1 MTAGSAG
8 SARLRSS
15 YRYDD
20 LDVLTVLLSGE
31 LDEETALVVVRA
43 VTFALDKR
51 PQALVIDLAGLTA
64 LTGAGVHVLRAAQ
77 DRAATEG
84 VVLRLVAP
92 AACPADRR
100 LAEAGMAAVF
110 DVYPDGAAARVENDR
125 TAFLRR
131 MRRRPGSR

>member
-1 MTAGSAG
+1 MAAGSEG

-15 YRYDD
+15 YCYDD

-31 LDEETALVVVRA
+31 LDDGTALVVVRA

-51 PQALVIDLAGLTA
+51 PQALVLDLTDLTTLSA
-64 LTGAGVHVLRAAQ
+64 AGVHVLRAAQ

-84 VVLRLVAP
+84 VALRLVAP
-92 AACPADRR
+92 TAGVASRSLD
-100 LAEAGMAAVF
+100 EAGVSGVF
-110 DVYPDGAAARVENDR
+110 DVYPNRVAARVENDR

-131 MRRRPGSR
+131 MRRRLGGR